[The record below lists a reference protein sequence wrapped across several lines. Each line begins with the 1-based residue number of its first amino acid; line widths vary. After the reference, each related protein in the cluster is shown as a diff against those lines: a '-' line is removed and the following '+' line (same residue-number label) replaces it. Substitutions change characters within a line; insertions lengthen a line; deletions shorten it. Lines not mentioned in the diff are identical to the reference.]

1 MREQEEQWRRVH
13 LQREDGRW
21 VGKYTVNGNR
31 KCVYGTI
38 LLEII
43 ASSLRLLKA
52 L

>member
-1 MREQEEQWRRVH
+1 MSRRSNGEGSIYK
-13 LQREDGRW
+13 RKDGRW

-31 KCVYGTI
+31 KCVYSTT

>member
-1 MREQEEQWRRVH
+1 VSRRSNGEGSIYK
-13 LQREDGRW
+13 RKDGHW
-21 VGKYTVNGNR
+21 IGKYTVNDNR
-31 KCVYGTI
+31 KCVYGTT